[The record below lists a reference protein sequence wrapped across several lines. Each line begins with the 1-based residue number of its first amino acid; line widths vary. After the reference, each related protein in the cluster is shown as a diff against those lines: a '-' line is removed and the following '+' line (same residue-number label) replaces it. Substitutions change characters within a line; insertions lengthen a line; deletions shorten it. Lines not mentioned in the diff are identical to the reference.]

1 MEILVM
7 VKCSYCGQENREE
20 LANCAGCG
28 TPLSSARSGLEP
40 APRYTPL
47 AKRRLIHGG
56 FWLAGGLLVT
66 TVTYRSASPGAP
78 YLVAWGAILFG
89 AVQLLQGLFGGR
101 QPPRLENAGYDELE
115 AATRLEARGRLQ
127 EAAAAYQRVAERF
140 AGMPAGSDARKSLE
154 NLQVRLKEL

>member
-66 TVTYRSASPGAP
+66 AVTYRSASPGAT

-101 QPPRLENAGYDELE
+101 QPPRLETPAMTNSRRPLGSKPGAVCRKPRPLINGLPNASRACPPE
-115 AATRLEARGRLQ
+115 AMHARAWRICRL
-127 EAAAAYQRVAERF
+127 
-140 AGMPAGSDARKSLE
+140 D
-154 NLQVRLKEL
+154 